1 MRVRQA
7 MVVGVV
13 TVASLV
19 ACSSS
24 SASSARAKF
33 ESALERTL
41 LAEAKTDKDRVVA
54 ECVISTTKNLS
65 DAEYA
70 KIVEQENPT
79 PDVLAAYRASL
90 VSCGAAPTVPTSA
103 AP

>member
-7 MVVGVV
+7 MVAG
-13 TVASLV
+13 ALAALLV

-24 SASSARAKF
+24 STPSARAKF
-33 ESALERTL
+33 EAALERTL
-41 LAEAKTDKDRVVA
+41 LANAKSDQDRKVA

-65 DAEYA
+65 DKDY
-70 KIVEQENPT
+70 KQIVAQENPT
-79 PDVLAAYRASL
+79 PEVLEAYRASL
-90 VSCGAAPTVPTSA
+90 VGCGAAPTTPTTP